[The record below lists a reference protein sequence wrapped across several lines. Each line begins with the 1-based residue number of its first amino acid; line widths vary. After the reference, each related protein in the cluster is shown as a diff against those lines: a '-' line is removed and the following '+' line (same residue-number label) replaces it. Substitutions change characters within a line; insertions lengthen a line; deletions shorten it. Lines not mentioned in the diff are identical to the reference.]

1 MDRTVV
7 GFFDDYD
14 DAQKAVDGL
23 QGAGFA
29 YSDISVISNNADARF
44 GNYDT
49 TTSTAGSRAGHVV
62 GGAVGGAAEGAVIG
76 GLTGLAASLA
86 LLLIPGIGPIAAI
99 GPLAATLSGAG
110 IGAVGGGVIGGLTG
124 LGIPEEAAGYYAEG
138 IRRGGTLIAV
148 KTDDTRATEAARIL
162 RRYGAVRMQER
173 SSYYRST
180 GYTGWRNDM
189 APYTPDQ
196 IAAERA
202 NWATARRNTATTV
215 SGNTPAD
222 VNATQS
228 TNY

>member
-62 GGAVGGAAEGAVIG
+62 G
-76 GLTGLAASLA
+76 
-86 LLLIPGIGPIAAI
+86 
-99 GPLAATLSGAG
+99 
-110 IGAVGGGVIGGLTG
+110 GAVGGGVIGGLTG

-228 TNY
+228 TNYQSTNY

>member
-1 MDRTVV
+1 MNRTVV

-14 DAQKAVDGL
+14 DAQKAVDAL
-23 QGAGFA
+23 QGAGFS
-29 YSDISVISNNADARF
+29 YDDISVISNNADARF
-44 GNYDT
+44 GADNRT
-49 TTSTAGSRAGHVV
+49 APTAGTRAGSAV

-86 LLLIPGIGPIAAI
+86 LLLIPGIGPIAAV

-110 IGAVGGGVIGGLTG
+110 IGAVGGGVIGALTG

-138 IRRGGTLIAV
+138 IRRGGTLVAV
-148 KTDDTRATEAARIL
+148 KTDDTRAMEAARIL

-173 SSYYRST
+173 SSHYRST
-180 GYTGWRNDM
+180 GYSGWRQDL
-189 APYTPDQ
+189 APYTADQ

-202 NWATARRNTATTV
+202 NWATARRNSATTV

-222 VNATQS
+222 VNTTSS